1 MLTVSVLWTLLILV
15 ATVALTPVLDR
26 ALGRSACWVL
36 AGLYLVATAALV
48 PAAAAVLGG
57 TRDDSLTTFS
67 VPWAGQWGIDVALK
81 ADGIGIVF
89 AMIALVIGAVVLA
102 YSARYLDPGRQLSFS
117 LVMAVFTLSMV
128 VLVLADDLVLLFVAW
143 ELTSIAS
150 FLLIARSGRGGQAAS
165 MRTLLITFL
174 GGLALLAAVA
184 LMVLRLGT
192 SSVSEALAAD
202 VWTTDPAFTT
212 LIAVLVALAACTKSA
227 QFPFHV
233 WLPDAMAAAT
243 PVSAYLHAAAVVKAG
258 IFLLL
263 RFSPAFHDVLAW
275 NVLLITAGLVTAFVG
290 GVLALQQPD
299 LKKLMAYS
307 TVSQLGL
314 IVTLIGVGTEV
325 AILAAVLHTIAHALF
340 KSGLFMMVGVIDH
353 AVHTRELRR
362 MPALARAL
370 PGSFVVTLLGCMSMA
385 GLPPML
391 GFASKESLL
400 TGALSVEGGAWAGW
414 VVALGIA
421 GASVLTFAYCAKI
434 VLGAFIDG
442 RDEEALAREDAA
454 ADGAGAAAAGAEPA
468 GTAPGGTDPGGI
480 DATGATVRA
489 ADAHRPGALL
499 LWPAALPIL
508 AGLPLAL
515 FVGVL
520 DTPVGRAVE
529 AALGGER
536 HPHLALWHGLT
547 PELGITVAV
556 IVAGT
561 LIALGRRRLLPLLE
575 AHPFPIDGARAL
587 TAVDALAERLARVLV
602 RPIASDEPMRHLGAV
617 LVSFAAL
624 VLGALVVLG
633 GGLPP
638 LTEGMNQPL
647 DVVLLVL
654 MTAAV
659 ITLCTRRDRL
669 GAAVTLSAIGI
680 LATVQILVLGA
691 PDVALTQLLVE
702 ALTIIIIMLV
712 LQRLPRG
719 FLATA
724 RPRRRGAL
732 VVAVLM
738 GLASGAGM
746 FLFMGRRGRSDV
758 AEYYIAHAEEITG
771 GHNIVNVILVEFRAL
786 DTLGELSVLGMA
798 GVAIVALISSVRH
811 RFIDPADASDIVD
824 AEEAAEEAHTP
835 ALREEG
841 TSAHRAIRSAWGNA
855 AALQLMVRVTAPI
868 LVIISAVLF
877 LRGHNAPGG
886 GFIAALVGAAIVA
899 LLYLSTSQD
908 RQIGPPRLPLTLIG
922 GGVATALGAGF
933 LGFLRSGFLEPLHG
947 EVLGVALTS
956 AMIFDL
962 GVYLAVLGLVMI
974 AVNLLGVSATDDTP
988 PGEGTR
994 ERTDETVEGELPG
1007 PLETTRG
1014 EPAPRRRRVGVA
1026 TAHLDSGIEPKEA
1039 GRR

>member
-1 MLTVSVLWTLLILV
+1 MLILV

-26 ALGRSACWVL
+26 ALGRSACWIL
-36 AGLYLVATAALV
+36 AGLYLVAAAALV
-48 PAAAAVLGG
+48 PAAAAVLSG
-57 TRDDSLTTFS
+57 TSDDSLTTFS
-67 VPWAGQWGIDVALK
+67 VPWAGQWGIDFALK

-128 VLVLADDLVLLFVAW
+128 GLVLADDLVLLFVTW

-174 GGLALLAAVA
+174 GGLALLTAVS

-192 SSVSEALAAD
+192 SSVSEVLAAD
-202 VWTTDPAFTT
+202 VWSTDPAFTT
-212 LIAVLVALAACTKSA
+212 LVAVLVAIAACTKSA

-263 RFSPAFHDVLAW
+263 RFSPAFHDVIAW

-290 GVLALQQPD
+290 GFLALQQPD

-314 IVTLIGVGTEV
+314 IVTLIGVGTDA

-362 MPALARAL
+362 MPALARAM
-370 PGSFVVTLLGCMSMA
+370 PGSFVITLLGCMSMA

-400 TGALSVEGGAWAGW
+400 TGALSTQGPAWTGW

-442 RDEEALAREDAA
+442 RDETALARDDAA
-454 ADGAGAAAAGAEPA
+454 AAAAARDDAGSAQADTEPA
-468 GTAPGGTDPGGI
+468 GTAPSGTDP
-480 DATGATVRA
+480 AGAIIRP

-508 AGLPLAL
+508 AGLPLAF

-520 DTPVGRAVE
+520 DTPVGRAME
-529 AALGGER
+529 AALGGEH

-547 PELGITVAV
+547 PELGITLAV
-556 IVAGT
+556 IAAGT
-561 LIALGRRRLLPLLE
+561 LLALGRRRLLPALE
-575 AHPFPIDGARAL
+575 ARPFPIDGARIL
-587 TAVDALAERLARVLV
+587 TAVDTLAERVARVLV
-602 RPIASDEPMRHLGAV
+602 RPIASDDPMRHLGAI
-617 LVSFAAL
+617 LVAFAAV
-624 VLGALVVLG
+624 VLGALAVLG
-633 GGLPP
+633 DGLAP

-659 ITLCTRRDRL
+659 ITLCTRHDRL

-702 ALTIIIIMLV
+702 SLTIIIIMLV
-712 LQRLPRG
+712 LQRLPRN
-719 FLATA
+719 FLATS

-732 VVAVLM
+732 AVAVLV

-758 AEYYIAHAEEITG
+758 AEYYIANAEEITG

-798 GVAIVALISSVRH
+798 GVAIVAVISSVRH
-811 RFIDPADASDIVD
+811 RFIDPSESADA
-824 AEEAAEEAHTP
+824 EAADEVEHGP

-868 LVIISAVLF
+868 LALISAVLF

-886 GFIAALVGAAIVA
+886 GFIAALVGSAIVA
-899 LLYLSTSQD
+899 LLYLSTSRD
-908 RQIGPPRLPLTLIG
+908 RQIGPPRLPLILIG
-922 GGVATALGAGF
+922 GGVVTALGAGF
-933 LGFLRSGFLEPLHG
+933 MGYVEGGFLEPLHG
-947 EVLGVALTS
+947 YVLGVHLTTS
-956 AMIFDL
+956 MIFDV

-974 AVNLLGVSATDDTP
+974 AVNLLGASATGGTP
-988 PGEGTR
+988 PAEGTR
-994 ERTDETVEGELPG
+994 ERTDEAVEGELPG

-1026 TAHLDSGIEPKEA
+1026 TAHLNTGTEPKEV

>member
-1 MLTVSVLWTLLILV
+1 MLTVSVLWTVLILV
-15 ATVALTPVLDR
+15 ATVAITPVLDR
-26 ALGRSACWVL
+26 AFGRSACWIL
-36 AGLYLVATAALV
+36 AGLYLAATAALV
-48 PAAAAVLGG
+48 PAAATVLGG
-57 TRDDSLTTFS
+57 TDDDSLTTFS
-67 VPWAGQWGIDVALK
+67 VPWAGQWGIDFALK

-102 YSARYLDPGRQLSFS
+102 YSARYFDPGRQLSFS

-174 GGLALLAAVA
+174 GGLTLLAAVA

-192 SSVSEALAAD
+192 SSVSEVLASD

-212 LIAVLVALAACTKSA
+212 LVAVLVAIAACTKSA

-263 RFSPAFHDVLAW
+263 RFSPAFHDVITW
-275 NVLLITAGLVTAFVG
+275 NVLLIIAGLVTAFVG

-353 AVHTRELRR
+353 AVNTRELRR

-434 VLGAFIDG
+434 MLGAFIDG
-442 RDEEALAREDAA
+442 RDEAALARDDAA
-454 ADGAGAAAAGAEPA
+454 PDGAGAEPTPAASSGAATSGTDAAGA
-468 GTAPGGTDPGGI
+468 TI
-480 DATGATVRA
+480 RA

-508 AGLPLAL
+508 AGLPLAV

-520 DTPVGRAVE
+520 DTPVGRAME
-529 AALGGER
+529 AALGGEL
-536 HPHLALWHGLT
+536 HPHLALWHGIT
-547 PELGITVAV
+547 PELGITIAV

-561 LIALGRRRLLPLLE
+561 LLALGRRRLLPLLE
-575 AHPFPIDGARAL
+575 DHPFPIDGARAL
-587 TAVDALAERLARVLV
+587 TAVDALAERVARVLV

-617 LVSFAAL
+617 LVSFAAI
-624 VLGALVVLG
+624 VLGALIALG
-633 GGLPP
+633 RGLPP
-638 LTEGMNQPL
+638 LTDGMNEPL

-659 ITLCTRRDRL
+659 VTLCTRRDRL

-702 ALTIIIIMLV
+702 SLTIIIIMLV

-811 RFIDPADASDIVD
+811 RFIDPSDDSDASDIVD
-824 AEEAAEEAHTP
+824 AEEATEEARTP

-886 GFIAALVGAAIVA
+886 GFIAALVGSAIVA
-899 LLYLSTSQD
+899 LLYLSTSRD
-908 RQIGPPRLPLTLIG
+908 RQIGPPRLPLALIG

-933 LGFLRSGFLEPLHG
+933 LGFTRSGFLEPLHG
-947 EVLGVALTS
+947 EVLGMHLSS

-974 AVNLLGVSATDDTP
+974 AVNLLGASATGGTP

-994 ERTDETVEGELPG
+994 ERTDEAVEGELPG

-1026 TAHLDSGIEPKEA
+1026 TAHLDTGTEPKEV

>member
-26 ALGRSACWVL
+26 AFGRSACWIL
-36 AGLYLVATAALV
+36 AGLYLVAAAALV
-48 PAAAAVLGG
+48 PAAAAVLSG
-57 TRDDSLTTFS
+57 TSDDSLTTFS
-67 VPWAGQWGIDVALK
+67 VPWAGQWGIDFALK

-128 VLVLADDLVLLFVAW
+128 GLVLADDLVLLFVTW

-174 GGLALLAAVA
+174 GGLALLTAVS

-192 SSVSEALAAD
+192 SSVSEVLAAD
-202 VWTTDPAFTT
+202 VWSTDPAFTT
-212 LIAVLVALAACTKSA
+212 LVAVLVAIAACTKSA

-263 RFSPAFHDVLAW
+263 RFSPAFHDVIAW

-290 GVLALQQPD
+290 GFLALQQPD

-314 IVTLIGVGTEV
+314 IVTLIGVGTDA

-362 MPALARAL
+362 MPALARAM
-370 PGSFVVTLLGCMSMA
+370 PGSFVITLLGCMSMA

-400 TGALSVEGGAWAGW
+400 TGALSTQGPAWTGW

-442 RDEEALAREDAA
+442 RDETALARDDAA
-454 ADGAGAAAAGAEPA
+454 AAAAARDDAGSAQADTEPA
-468 GTAPGGTDPGGI
+468 GTAPSGTDP
-480 DATGATVRA
+480 AGAIIRP

-508 AGLPLAL
+508 AGLPLAF

-520 DTPVGRAVE
+520 DTPVGRAME
-529 AALGGER
+529 AALGGEH

-547 PELGITVAV
+547 PELGITLAV
-556 IVAGT
+556 IAAGT
-561 LIALGRRRLLPLLE
+561 LLALGRRRLLPALE
-575 AHPFPIDGARAL
+575 ARPFPIDGARIL
-587 TAVDALAERLARVLV
+587 TAVDTLAERVARVLV
-602 RPIASDEPMRHLGAV
+602 RPIASDDPMRHLGAI
-617 LVSFAAL
+617 LVAFAAV
-624 VLGALVVLG
+624 VLGALAVLG
-633 GGLPP
+633 DGLAP

-659 ITLCTRRDRL
+659 ITLCTRHDRL

-702 ALTIIIIMLV
+702 SLTIIIIMLV
-712 LQRLPRG
+712 LQRLPRN
-719 FLATA
+719 FLATS

-732 VVAVLM
+732 AVAVLV

-758 AEYYIAHAEEITG
+758 AEYYIANAEEITG

-798 GVAIVALISSVRH
+798 GVAIVAVISSVRH
-811 RFIDPADASDIVD
+811 RFIDPSESADA
-824 AEEAAEEAHTP
+824 EAADEVEHGP

-868 LVIISAVLF
+868 LALISAVLF

-886 GFIAALVGAAIVA
+886 GFIAALVGSAIVA
-899 LLYLSTSQD
+899 LLYLSTSRD
-908 RQIGPPRLPLTLIG
+908 RQIGPPRLPLILIG
-922 GGVATALGAGF
+922 GGVVTALGAGF
-933 LGFLRSGFLEPLHG
+933 MGYVEGGFLEPLHG
-947 EVLGVALTS
+947 YVLGVHLTTS
-956 AMIFDL
+956 MIFDV

-974 AVNLLGVSATDDTP
+974 AVNLLGASATGGTP
-988 PGEGTR
+988 PAEGTR
-994 ERTDETVEGELPG
+994 ERTDEAVEGELPG

-1026 TAHLDSGIEPKEA
+1026 TAHLNTGTEPKEV

>member
-15 ATVALTPVLDR
+15 ATVAITPVLDR
-26 ALGRSACWVL
+26 VLGRSACWVL

-57 TRDDSLTTFS
+57 THEDSLTAFS
-67 VPWAGQWGIDVALK
+67 VPWAGQWGIDFALR
-81 ADGIGIVF
+81 ADGVGIVF

-102 YSARYLDPGRQLSFS
+102 YSARYLDPGPQLSFS

-150 FLLIARSGRGGQAAS
+150 FLLIARSGRNGQAAS

-174 GGLALLAAVA
+174 GGLTLLAAVS

-192 SSVSEALAAD
+192 ASVSEVLTAD

-212 LIAVLVALAACTKSA
+212 LIAVLVAVAACTKSA

-263 RFSPAFHDVLAW
+263 RFSPAFHDVIAW

-414 VVALGIA
+414 VVALGIG

-442 RDEEALAREDAA
+442 RDEAALARADAA
-454 ADGAGAAAAGAEPA
+454 ADGAGAASAGGVSA
-468 GTAPGGTDPGGI
+468 GTAPGGTD
-480 DATGATVRA
+480 ATGATIRA

-508 AGLPLAL
+508 AGLPLAV

-529 AALGGER
+529 AALGGEH

-547 PELGITVAV
+547 PELGITAAV
-556 IVAGT
+556 IVAGI
-561 LIALGRRRLLPLLE
+561 LFILGRRRLLPLLE

-587 TAVDALAERLARVLV
+587 TAVDVLAERLARVLV

-617 LVSFAAL
+617 LVFFAAV
-624 VLGALVVLG
+624 VLGALVVLT

-758 AEYYIAHAEEITG
+758 AEYYIAHAEEISG

-811 RFIDPADASDIVD
+811 RFIDPSDI
-824 AEEAAEEAHTP
+824 AEAETAADEEHTP

-886 GFIAALVGAAIVA
+886 GFIAALVGSAIVA
-899 LLYLSTSQD
+899 LLYLSTSKD
-908 RQIGPPRLPLTLIG
+908 RQIGPPRLPLLLIG

-974 AVNLLGVSATDDTP
+974 AVNLLGASATAGASPD
-988 PGEGTR
+988 EGTR
-994 ERTDETVEGELPG
+994 ERTDEAVEGELPG

-1026 TAHLDSGIEPKEA
+1026 TAHLDSGIEPKEV

>member
-26 ALGRSACWVL
+26 AFGRSACWIL
-36 AGLYLVATAALV
+36 AGLYLVAAAALV
-48 PAAAAVLGG
+48 PAAAAVFSGSA
-57 TRDDSLTTFS
+57 DDSQTTFS
-67 VPWAGQWGIDVALK
+67 VPWAGQWGIDFALK

-89 AMIALVIGAVVLA
+89 AMIALIIGAVVLA

-128 VLVLADDLVLLFVAW
+128 GLVLADDLVLLFVTW

-174 GGLALLAAVA
+174 GGLALLTAVS

-192 SSVSEALAAD
+192 SSVSEVLAAE
-202 VWTTDPAFTT
+202 VWTMDPAFTT
-212 LIAVLVALAACTKSA
+212 LVAVLVAFAACTKSA

-263 RFSPAFHDVLAW
+263 RFSPAFHDVIAW

-290 GVLALQQPD
+290 GFLALQQPD

-314 IVTLIGVGTEV
+314 IVTLIGVGTDA

-362 MPALARAL
+362 MPALARAM
-370 PGSFVVTLLGCMSMA
+370 PGSFVITLLGCMSMA

-400 TGALSVEGGAWAGW
+400 TGALSTQGPAWAGW
-414 VVALGIA
+414 VVSLGIA

-442 RDEEALAREDAA
+442 RDETALARDDAA
-454 ADGAGAAAAGAEPA
+454 NTAAQTAAGTAPA
-468 GTAPGGTDPGGI
+468 GTAPAGTDP
-480 DATGATVRA
+480 AGAIIRP
-489 ADAHRPGALL
+489 ADAHRPDALL

-508 AGLPLAL
+508 AGLPLAF

-520 DTPVGRAVE
+520 DTPVGRAME
-529 AALGGER
+529 AALGGEH
-536 HPHLALWHGLT
+536 HPHLSLWHGLT
-547 PELGITVAV
+547 PELGITLAV
-556 IVAGT
+556 IVAGA
-561 LIALGRRRLLPLLE
+561 LLALGRRRLLPALE
-575 AHPFPIDGARAL
+575 ARPFPIDGARIL
-587 TAVDALAERLARVLV
+587 TAVDTLAERVARVLV
-602 RPIASDEPMRHLGAV
+602 RPIASDDPMRHLGAI
-617 LVSFAAL
+617 LVAFAAV
-624 VLGALVVLG
+624 VLGALAVLG
-633 GGLPP
+633 GGLAP

-659 ITLCTRRDRL
+659 ITLCTRHDRL

-702 ALTIIIIMLV
+702 SLTIIIIMLV
-712 LQRLPRG
+712 LQRLPRN
-719 FLATA
+719 FLATQ

-732 VVAVLM
+732 AVAVLV

-758 AEYYIAHAEEITG
+758 AEYYIANAEEITG

-798 GVAIVALISSVRH
+798 GVAIVAVISSVRH
-811 RFIDPADASDIVD
+811 RFIDPSERVD
-824 AEEAAEEAHTP
+824 AEAADEVEHGP

-855 AALQLMVRVTAPI
+855 AALQLMVRVAAPI
-868 LVIISAVLF
+868 LAMISAVLF
-877 LRGHNAPGG
+877 LRGHNSPGG
-886 GFIAALVGAAIVA
+886 GFIAALVGSAIVA
-899 LLYLSTSQD
+899 LLYLSTSRD
-908 RQIGPPRLPLTLIG
+908 RQIGPPRLPLILIG

-933 LGFLRSGFLEPLHG
+933 LGYAEGGFLEPLHG
-947 EVLGVALTS
+947 YVLGVHLTTS
-956 AMIFDL
+956 MIFDV

-974 AVNLLGVSATDDTP
+974 AVNLLGASATGGTP

-994 ERTDETVEGELPG
+994 ERTDEAVEGELPG

-1026 TAHLDSGIEPKEA
+1026 TVHLNTGTEPKEI
-1039 GRR
+1039 GR

>member
-26 ALGRSACWVL
+26 AFGRSACWIL
-36 AGLYLVATAALV
+36 AGLYLVAAAALV
-48 PAAAAVLGG
+48 PAAAAVLSG
-57 TRDDSLTTFS
+57 TSDDSLTTFS
-67 VPWAGQWGIDVALK
+67 VPWAGQWGIDFALK

-128 VLVLADDLVLLFVAW
+128 GLVLADDLVLLFVTW

-174 GGLALLAAVA
+174 GGLALLTAVS

-192 SSVSEALAAD
+192 SSVSEVLAAD
-202 VWTTDPAFTT
+202 VWSTDPAFTT
-212 LIAVLVALAACTKSA
+212 LVAVLVAIAACTKSA

-263 RFSPAFHDVLAW
+263 RFSPAFHDVIAW

-290 GVLALQQPD
+290 GFLALQQPD

-314 IVTLIGVGTEV
+314 IVTLIGVGTDA

-362 MPALARAL
+362 MPALARAM
-370 PGSFVVTLLGCMSMA
+370 PGSFVITLLGCMSMA

-400 TGALSVEGGAWAGW
+400 TGALSTQGPAWTGW

-442 RDEEALAREDAA
+442 RDETALARDDAA
-454 ADGAGAAAAGAEPA
+454 AAAAARDDAGSAQADTEPA
-468 GTAPGGTDPGGI
+468 GTAPSGTDP
-480 DATGATVRA
+480 AGAIIRP

-508 AGLPLAL
+508 AGLPLAF

-520 DTPVGRAVE
+520 DTPVGRAME
-529 AALGGER
+529 AALGGEH

-547 PELGITVAV
+547 PELGITLAV
-556 IVAGT
+556 IAAGT
-561 LIALGRRRLLPLLE
+561 LLALGRRRLLPALE
-575 AHPFPIDGARAL
+575 ARPFPIDGARIL
-587 TAVDALAERLARVLV
+587 TAVDTLAERVARVLV
-602 RPIASDEPMRHLGAV
+602 RPIASDDPMRHLGAI
-617 LVSFAAL
+617 LVAFAAV
-624 VLGALVVLG
+624 VLGALAVLG
-633 GGLPP
+633 DGLAP

-659 ITLCTRRDRL
+659 ITLCTRHDRL

-702 ALTIIIIMLV
+702 SLTIIIIMLV
-712 LQRLPRG
+712 LQRLPRN
-719 FLATA
+719 FLATS

-732 VVAVLM
+732 AVAVLV

-758 AEYYIAHAEEITG
+758 AEYYIANAEEITG

-798 GVAIVALISSVRH
+798 GVAIVAVISSVRH
-811 RFIDPADASDIVD
+811 RFIDPSESADA
-824 AEEAAEEAHTP
+824 EAADEVEHGP

-868 LVIISAVLF
+868 LALISAVLF

-886 GFIAALVGAAIVA
+886 GFIAALVGSAIVA
-899 LLYLSTSQD
+899 LLYLSTSRD
-908 RQIGPPRLPLTLIG
+908 RQIGPPRLPLILIG
-922 GGVATALGAGF
+922 GGVVTALGAGF
-933 LGFLRSGFLEPLHG
+933 MGYVEGGFLEPLHG
-947 EVLGVALTS
+947 YVLGVDLTTS
-956 AMIFDL
+956 MIFDV

-974 AVNLLGVSATDDTP
+974 AVNLLGASATGGTP
-988 PGEGTR
+988 PAEGTR
-994 ERTDETVEGELPG
+994 ERTDEAVEGELPG

-1026 TAHLDSGIEPKEA
+1026 TAHLNTGTEPKEV